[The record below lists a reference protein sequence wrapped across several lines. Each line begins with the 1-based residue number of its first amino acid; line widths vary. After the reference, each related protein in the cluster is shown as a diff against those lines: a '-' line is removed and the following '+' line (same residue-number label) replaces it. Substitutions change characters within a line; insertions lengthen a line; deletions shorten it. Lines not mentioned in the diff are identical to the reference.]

1 MKRITLNVAA
11 ALIGVVVALQLS
23 ACVTNPDGTTRPAT
37 PDEAAQ
43 IVEDATRVV
52 APTTGPYAPITAA
65 IGGIVAVALREW
77 GRISAT
83 KDAAK
88 HKAENDR
95 TWEEAYEKALHL
107 QPPKPTPPPT
117 ETQS

>member
-1 MKRITLNVAA
+1 MRRTTSNVAA
-11 ALIGVVVALQLS
+11 AIVGVIIALQLS
-23 ACVTNPDGTTRPAT
+23 ACVTQPDGTTRPAT

-43 IVEDATRVV
+43 IVEDATRIV

-77 GRISAT
+77 GRISAL

-88 HKAENDR
+88 SQAKVDAAWD
-95 TWEEAYEKALHL
+95 EAAKL
-107 QPPKPTPPPT
+107 PPPPPT
-117 ETQS
+117 PTDPTS